1 VRRDK
6 PSLLDVT
13 LWTPPDGRRSS
24 VLIVGTRRGDV
35 FVPTE
40 LLICA
45 ETLGDEDAIRAWLV
59 QHDVNLTAPCR
70 NTAPCHPEPRTD
82 RQGP

>member
-1 VRRDK
+1 MPQDN
-6 PSLLDVT
+6 PSSLGAT

-24 VLIVGTRRGDV
+24 VLIVGARRGDV

-45 ETLGDEDAIRAWLV
+45 NTLGDEDAIRAWLA
-59 QHDVNLTAPCR
+59 QHDVNVTAP
-70 NTAPCHPEPRTD
+70 
-82 RQGP
+82 